1 MSNAQCRAGDRAYTI
16 RLARPDDLP
25 HVVRLDN
32 IITKMEKPDYWADIF
47 ARYACTGSEDQPRAS
62 KTRRNR
68 IFLCATDENDKV
80 LGFIIGEIRAWEFG
94 SPPCGWVFA
103 IGVDPE
109 ARGGRIAEALFQAVC
124 DRFRKAGIVRVRT
137 MLARDDTLVMSF
149 FRSQGMMAGPF
160 IQLEKDL
167 AP

>member
-1 MSNAQCRAGDRAYTI
+1 MPNAQCRAGDRAYVI
-16 RLARPDDLP
+16 RLAKPDDLP
-25 HVVRLDN
+25 QVVALDVE
-32 IITKMEKPDYWADIF
+32 ITGIEKPDYWADIF
-47 ARYACTGSEDQPRAS
+47 GRYSCTGSEEAPRAS

-68 IFLCATDENDKV
+68 IFLCAADGDKV

-103 IGVDPE
+103 IGVDQE
-109 ARGGRIAEALFQAVC
+109 ARGMRVGETLFEAVC
-124 DRFRKAGIVRVRT
+124 DRFRKAGVTQVRT

-149 FRSQGMMAGPF
+149 FRSQGLMAGPF

-167 AP
+167 

>member
-1 MSNAQCRAGDRAYTI
+1 MSDAQCRAGDRAYAI

-25 HVVRLDN
+25 QVVRLDVE
-32 IITKMEKPDYWADIF
+32 ITGIEKPDYWADIF
-47 ARYACTGSEDQPRAS
+47 GRYSCTGDENQPRAS

-68 IFLCATDENDKV
+68 FFLCAADGDKV

-103 IGVDPE
+103 IGVDQE
-109 ARGGRIAEALFQAVC
+109 ARSAHIAQTLFEAVC
-124 DRFRKAGIVRVRT
+124 DRFRKAGVTQVRT

-167 AP
+167 